1 MTLAIDYFGV
11 GWDGAEAA
19 SSWYWVVAV
28 IAVSV
33 EARVQIDATI
43 IALNILDKHQLV
55 INLIKLRCQNEAG
68 GHDQVKGPRIL
79 QLPIDALVLRS
90 LIQKEVVEEFDCK
103 VLRALPLLEPG
114 TQAENSFDNF
124 VSLFH
129 VGEGHPVLTD
139 LL

>member
-1 MTLAIDYFGV
+1 MGEEWFEEGQRRAEDEGEVPVEELEEVTLAIDYFGV

-68 GHDQVKGPRIL
+68 GHDQV
-79 QLPIDALVLRS
+79 
-90 LIQKEVVEEFDCK
+90 
-103 VLRALPLLEPG
+103 
-114 TQAENSFDNF
+114 
-124 VSLFH
+124 
-129 VGEGHPVLTD
+129 
-139 LL
+139 